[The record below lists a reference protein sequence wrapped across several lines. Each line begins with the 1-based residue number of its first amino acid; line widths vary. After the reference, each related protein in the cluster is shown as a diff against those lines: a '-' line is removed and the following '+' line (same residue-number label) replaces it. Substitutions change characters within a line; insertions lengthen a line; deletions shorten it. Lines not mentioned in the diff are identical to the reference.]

1 MKQTAFDGVAEIC
14 WESFESIEAVS
25 ASEYGQIAGALLAE
39 DETNFTD
46 LEASSIF
53 FIDEHEIVSL
63 D

>member
-14 WESFESIEAVS
+14 WESFESIEVVS
-25 ASEYGQIAGALLAE
+25 ASESGQIAGALLAE